1 MVRDLVWVLRQA
13 SFRQLQR
20 YLSLQVDIFTPPG
33 HARLPFIKC
42 PIRHPGTTALDT
54 LSADWNRWST
64 IYLSPPPPP
73 YVCLCLRNLRAWT
86 LWSLRDFP
94 FWPSNAWWPQ
104 LPTICSAV
112 ETSLVVERLV
122 RRVRVY
128 APKKDDVLALPH
140 LFSNQTFEVGFL
152 NAAA

>member
-20 YLSLQVDIFTPPG
+20 YLSLQVDIFTSPG

-64 IYLSPPPPP
+64 IYLSPPPLFVP
-73 YVCLCLRNLRAWT
+73 LRDLRAWT
-86 LWSLRDFP
+86 LWSLRDSP

-112 ETSLVVERLV
+112 ETPLV